1 MRAVIAIACVL
12 TIGACTTDLSSEA
25 ELVRQIPAETQSAC
39 TFLGAVSGSE
49 SLGIDTGGD
58 ADSAFNKVRN
68 AVAAKGG
75 NAFVLSNSISNGFGT
90 NVQADAY
97 RCPT

>member
-1 MRAVIAIACVL
+1 M
-12 TIGACTTDLSSEA
+12 
-25 ELVRQIPAETQSAC
+25 
-39 TFLGAVSGSE
+39 
-49 SLGIDTGGD
+49 GIDTGGD

-75 NAFVLSNSISNGFGT
+75 NAFVLSNSVSNGFGT